1 MMTGNWGKK
10 KGVAQMYP
18 RLTFL
23 QSLSFLRRVDAPSS
37 DASTS
42 KLTGPRHY
50 HPSQVGF
57 LCLTG
62 DTEILMSDGS
72 VKLIKDV
79 VNGDSVKTYDY
90 QSGNLIDT
98 QVKNW
103 FSQSC
108 DKLIKVTFTNGKQ
121 IKCTPDHEFLVKF
134 NNGFEDVYEMKVV
147 NNIQENEYLIE
158 VNNGIINYVK
168 IIDVVEITPELV
180 YDFETVENTHNFVAN
195 SLVISNCCVESP
207 EHSNIGLVKHLSL
220 LGSITVGSHSQAN
233 IIYNMLIENV
243 NFIHLNNHSAINLA
257 TITKVFLNGEW
268 IGMTDKPD
276 LLYKELRILKQNGVI
291 LRTNGII
298 HDMTRGEIKVYTES
312 GRLFRPIIN
321 VKDNKVVLTDTMI
334 NEIITDPKLKGL
346 NKFDA
351 LITKYPDAIDY
362 IDMEEQ
368 YYALVAESKDKVLEM
383 KKRETGV
390 FPDKNEPII
399 NRYDSSMILRYTH
412 SEFHPSMIIG
422 IIAGNIPFANHNQ
435 GPRNI
440 FQYANQNQSELLIQ

>member
-1 MMTGNWGKK
+1 
-10 KGVAQMYP
+10 
-18 RLTFL
+18 
-23 QSLSFLRRVDAPSS
+23 
-37 DASTS
+37 
-42 KLTGPRHY
+42 
-50 HPSQVGF
+50 
-57 LCLTG
+57 
-62 DTEILMSDGS
+62 
-72 VKLIKDV
+72 
-79 VNGDSVKTYDY
+79 
-90 QSGNLIDT
+90 
-98 QVKNW
+98 
-103 FSQSC
+103 
-108 DKLIKVTFTNGKQ
+108 
-121 IKCTPDHEFLVKF
+121 
-134 NNGFEDVYEMKVV
+134 
-147 NNIQENEYLIE
+147 
-158 VNNGIINYVK
+158 
-168 IIDVVEITPELV
+168 
-180 YDFETVENTHNFVAN
+180 
-195 SLVISNCCVESP
+195 
-207 EHSNIGLVKHLSL
+207 
-220 LGSITVGSHSQAN
+220 
-233 IIYNMLIENV
+233 
-243 NFIHLNNHSAINLA
+243 
-257 TITKVFLNGEW
+257 
-268 IGMTDKPD
+268 
-276 LLYKELRILKQNGVI
+276 
-291 LRTNGII
+291 
-298 HDMTRGEIKVYTES
+298 MTRGEIKVYTES